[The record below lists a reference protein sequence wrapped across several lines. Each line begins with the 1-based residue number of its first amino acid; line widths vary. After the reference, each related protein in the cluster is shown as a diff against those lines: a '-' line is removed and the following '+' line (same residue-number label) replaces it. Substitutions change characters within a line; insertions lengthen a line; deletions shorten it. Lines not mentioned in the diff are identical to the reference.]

1 MFSYIHIQHIPTDAL
16 PSLLS
21 LIKEGESTTNGY
33 FEYLGVK
40 GELEYKQL
48 ELDIQFI
55 NDISFNDALKFIF
68 HLKHSKSQMR
78 QDIHVLLNSDFKKNG
93 YFVEIGATDG
103 VKFSNTYLLERYME
117 WNGIVV
123 EPSPQYSD
131 VIRKNR
137 RCNIETKCVYRESGR
152 SVEFVEVQGS
162 SLSGITSYNDPMRP
176 ELRDAQ
182 STKLFKETI
191 SLNDL
196 LDFYEA
202 PNEIDY
208 ISIDTEG
215 TELPILQNFDFK
227 KSKVKFFLWNTI
239 SKPNEMRFII
249 L

>member
-1 MFSYIHIQHIPTDAL
+1 
-16 PSLLS
+16 
-21 LIKEGESTTNGY
+21 
-33 FEYLGVK
+33 
-40 GELEYKQL
+40 
-48 ELDIQFI
+48 
-55 NDISFNDALKFIF
+55 
-68 HLKHSKSQMR
+68 
-78 QDIHVLLNSDFKKNG
+78 
-93 YFVEIGATDG
+93 VEIGATDG
-103 VKFSNTYLLERYME
+103 VNFSNTYLLEKYME

-137 RCNIETKCVYRESGR
+137 RCNIETKCVYRESGQ

-182 STKLFKETI
+182 STKLLKETI

-196 LDFYEA
+196 LDSYEA

-215 TELPILQNFDFK
+215 TELPILQSFDFK
-227 KSKVKFFLWNTI
+227 KSKVKFFSVEHNFKAQRDEIYHLMQDNGYQRIHEKYSQWDDWYV
-239 SKPNEMRFII
+239 
-249 L
+249 LA